1 MTGRRERSPRQEA
14 DSGLRRYVPDG
25 RGTDA
30 GNGADLSGNGSSPD
44 DLTPRREDTP
54 RPRPRPARRVPD
66 ATAEPAEAASAAG
79 VTAMDR
85 RPPMATPRK
94 LGEMLATARSSKG
107 IDLER
112 AARDTKIR
120 SRYLSALEAGDFRA
134 LPGAVY
140 TKGFL
145 RNYAQ
150 YLGLDPDV
158 IVNHYRRELGGRGGE
173 RVSIVSRTLRA
184 PRAGLTI
191 TPGLLIAGVLTLA
204 VVAFGAYIALQFIR
218 FVQPPALAVTQPAS
232 VESTIDAQTTTLIGT
247 TSAGATV
254 TITGPDG
261 PVTTTASA
269 NGAWSAD
276 VPLRKGRNEFI
287 LSALD
292 PQTNKRSG
300 EQRIIVLVPVPDAS
314 PTPGVN
320 APQLSLSSPAD
331 GKAFSSG
338 AIPVIGTTD
347 GHKVTVSGTY
357 EGAAGGAATP
367 TPNGSPPAPAP
378 AEIAVAKD
386 GKFSGTYALTPGSWS
401 LTVTATGEGDQQT
414 AVTRHVT
421 VAAVSGVTV
430 KVEVKGGLVWMRVRL
445 DGKLAKETP
454 SGGTVFADGT
464 KLTFKAKE
472 LVEIRTGIPRY
483 TLVTINGVSYG
494 ALGATGNPG
503 VWALGPSGPPQPE

>member
-1 MTGRRERSPRQEA
+1 
-14 DSGLRRYVPDG
+14 
-25 RGTDA
+25 
-30 GNGADLSGNGSSPD
+30 
-44 DLTPRREDTP
+44 
-54 RPRPRPARRVPD
+54 
-66 ATAEPAEAASAAG
+66 
-79 VTAMDR
+79 
-85 RPPMATPRK
+85 MATPRK

-120 SRYLSALEAGDFRA
+120 SRYLSALEAGDFRS

-204 VVAFGAYIALQFIR
+204 VLAFGAYIAIQFIR
-218 FVQPPALAVTQPAS
+218 FVQPPVLAVTQPAS
-232 VESTIDAQTTTLIGT
+232 VESTIDAATTTLIGT

-287 LSALD
+287 VTALD
-292 PQTNKRSG
+292 PQTNKHSG
-300 EQRIIVLVPVPDAS
+300 EQRIIVLVPVPEAS
-314 PTPGVN
+314 PTPAAN
-320 APQLSLSSPAD
+320 APKLSLTSPAD
-331 GKAFSSG
+331 GKSFTGG
-338 AIPVIGTTD
+338 AIPITGTTD
-347 GHKVTVSGTY
+347 GQKVTVSATV
-357 EGAAGGAATP
+357 ASTSAGAATP
-367 TPNGSPPAPAP
+367 SPKASPSAPAP
-378 AEIAVAKD
+378 AEIAVKD
-386 GKFSGTYALTPGSWS
+386 GKFNGTYTLTPGTWT
-401 LTVTATGEGDQQT
+401 LTVTATGAGGEET

-421 VAAVSGVTV
+421 VTAPTGVNVTV
-430 KVEVKGGLVWMRVRL
+430 QIKGGRVWLRVRL
-445 DGKLAKETP
+445 DGNLAKQTP
-454 SGGTVFADGT
+454 SGGMVFDDGT
-464 KLTFKAKE
+464 KLTFKAKD
-472 LVEIRTGIPRY
+472 LVEIRTGVPRY
-483 TLVTINGVSYG
+483 TFVTVNGVSYG
-494 ALGATGNPG
+494 ALGTSGNPG
-503 VWALGPSGPPQPE
+503 VWGIGPTGAPKPE